1 MKGLILRPETNI
13 NSEANK
19 SKKVDPDIH
28 LLVKHSILA
37 LKYLVLCLNVVN
49 SILVHK

>member
-13 NSEANK
+13 NSEPNK
-19 SKKVDPDIH
+19 SKKVDLDIH
-28 LLVKHSILA
+28 LLVKNSILA
-37 LKYLVLCLNVVN
+37 LRYLVLCLNVVN